1 MTDGPVQGIV
11 LVGGCFDILHYGHIK
26 FLEQAKNLA
35 QTLVIMLESDQTV
48 RRLKGA
54 NRPMH
59 TQSQRKFMLEAI
71 RFVDEV
77 VPLFPMETD
86 QDYLRVIADIH
97 PRVIAVTEGDPIIE
111 KKRMQA
117 EAVGAKFVIIKKTQT
132 PSTTDIIRNIPLE

>member
-1 MTDGPVQGIV
+1 MTDSAVQGIV
-11 LVGGCFDILHYGHIK
+11 LVGGCFDVLHYGHIK
-26 FLEQAKNLA
+26 FLAQAKNLA
-35 QTLVIMLESDQTV
+35 QTLVVMVESDQTV

-54 NRPMH
+54 NRPIH
-59 TQSQRKFMLEAI
+59 TQDQRKFMLEAI

-117 EAVGAKFVIIKKTQT
+117 ETVGAKFVIIQKIQT
-132 PSTTDIIRNIPLE
+132 PSTTDIVRNLPLG